1 MGKVEMGT
9 VKIGDELVV
18 LPSKKIITVAQVNV
32 ERVGHTW
39 LGG

>member
-18 LPSKKIITVAQVNV
+18 LPGKKIITVAQVN
-32 ERVGHTW
+32 
-39 LGG
+39 GG